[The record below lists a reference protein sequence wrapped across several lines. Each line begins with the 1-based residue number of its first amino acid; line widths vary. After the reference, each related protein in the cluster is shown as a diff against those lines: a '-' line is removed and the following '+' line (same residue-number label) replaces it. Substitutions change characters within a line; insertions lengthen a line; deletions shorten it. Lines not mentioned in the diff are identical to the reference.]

1 MTVLTPATLRT
12 ARLDLGPI
20 GKSKTFGEAT
30 VPTEAGTPPPAVPR
44 DQARGA
50 VRGTQASAVR
60 WLTSTNSWSGFA
72 ELREAVHDMTWRL
85 GACDL
90 GVARVCL
97 LLSMQKNWRLAPTC
111 RARPLQCR
119 TPGGFLSNIQYV
131 YNVS

>member
-20 GKSKTFGEAT
+20 GKAAT

-50 VRGTQASAVR
+50 VGSTQASAVR

-119 TPGGFLSNIQYV
+119 TPGGHFVQYTV
-131 YNVS
+131 CYTFA